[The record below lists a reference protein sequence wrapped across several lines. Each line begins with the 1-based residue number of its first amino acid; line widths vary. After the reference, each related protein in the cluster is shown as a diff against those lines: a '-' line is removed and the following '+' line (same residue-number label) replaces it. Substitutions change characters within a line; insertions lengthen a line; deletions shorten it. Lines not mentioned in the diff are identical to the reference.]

1 MMPVIVQTAMHR
13 LRRMRFPKVTLP
25 YPQDQQGEAS
35 HNQHRKD
42 RTSSIVVS
50 IFFLAIAV
58 GLVFLMTS

>member
-13 LRRMRFPKVTLP
+13 LRRMRLPKVTLP

-42 RTSSIVVS
+42 RTGSIVVS

-58 GLVFLMTS
+58 GLVFLMAS

>member
-1 MMPVIVQTAMHR
+1 MR
-13 LRRMRFPKVTLP
+13 LPKVTLP

-42 RTSSIVVS
+42 RTGSIVVS

>member
-13 LRRMRFPKVTLP
+13 LRRMRLPKVTLP

-35 HNQHRKD
+35 HNQQRKD
-42 RTSSIVVS
+42 RTGSIVVS

-58 GLVFLMTS
+58 GLVFLMAS